1 MNFIQ
6 TELLTKH
13 SWCTDFHWKPTPT
26 VEVKN
31 ESVTCY
37 NIILYTVLNRCSVST
52 ASLRNIFKKRGD
64 TMKETA
70 QQMTPSSH
78 TRSTQRHPCEYRLTQ
93 CCWKRSRLSD
103 GTSTTEYPYWAFFLL
118 IFQLSHQILEKKKKK
133 KKRERESMHIHDR
146 VPTHP
151 AHTFSPRRQ
160 KHKPTR
166 QFGHIGKWSSGRAVL
181 LA

>member
-1 MNFIQ
+1 MKAWHITTSF
-6 TELLTKH
+6 
-13 SWCTDFHWKPTPT
+13 
-26 VEVKN
+26 
-31 ESVTCY
+31 
-37 NIILYTVLNRCSVST
+37 YTLFLNRYSVST
-52 ASLRNIFKKRGD
+52 ASLRNILKRQDD

-93 CCWKRSRLSD
+93 CCWKRSRFFD
-103 GTSTTEYPYWAFFLL
+103 GTSTTEYPYWAFFR
-118 IFQLSHQILEKKKKK
+118 LSHQILKKKKK
-133 KKRERESMHIHDR
+133 KESMHIYDR

-166 QFGHIGKWSSGRAVL
+166 QFGYIGKWSSGRAVL